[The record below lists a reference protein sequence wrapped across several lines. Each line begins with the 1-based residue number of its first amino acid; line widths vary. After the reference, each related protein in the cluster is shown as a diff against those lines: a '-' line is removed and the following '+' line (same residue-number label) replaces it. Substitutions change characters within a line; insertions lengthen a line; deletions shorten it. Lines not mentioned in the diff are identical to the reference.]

1 MIARVW
7 WPGFDPN
14 RDPATNVRAGLSL
27 GVLDR
32 DVAGCAAEITS
43 QAKPLLD
50 AVALVQQQNAA
61 MAKENAAIK
70 QQLAEMQQRMAD
82 QCQCTVM

>member
-1 MIARVW
+1 M
-7 WPGFDPN
+7 
-14 RDPATNVRAGLSL
+14 
-27 GVLDR
+27 
-32 DVAGCAAEITS
+32 AGCAAEITS